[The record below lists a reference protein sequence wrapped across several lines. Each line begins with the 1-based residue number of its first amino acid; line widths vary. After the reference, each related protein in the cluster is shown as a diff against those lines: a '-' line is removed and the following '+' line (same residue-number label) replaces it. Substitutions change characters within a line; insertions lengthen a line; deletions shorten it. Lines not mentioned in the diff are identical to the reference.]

1 MDTLQPD
8 GYEMAPTVTAEARLR
23 DRNQITIP
31 DAIVRAAGIE
41 PGETFIVEFE
51 PGEPDTVRLRR
62 VRTSYAG
69 ALTGLYGD
77 VATYLDDERGSW
89 E

>member
-1 MDTLQPD
+1 
-8 GYEMAPTVTAEARLR
+8 MAPTVTAEARLR
-23 DRNQITIP
+23 ERNQITIP

-41 PGETFIVEFE
+41 PGETFVVELE
-51 PGEPDTVRLRR
+51 PGEPDMVRLRR

-77 VATYLDDERGSW
+77 VATYLDEERASW